1 MKFLIMFVSLLM
13 FCFGGIF
20 MSVTNNTDEI
30 IKRVKEKVGHT
41 EIPEDVILQGNKLI
55 LKIRNI
61 SFVVFISGICLFIT
75 SLFL

>member
-20 MSVTNNTDEI
+20 MIGTSNTDEI
-30 IKRVKEKVGHT
+30 IKRAKEKIDYE
-41 EIPEDVILQGNKLI
+41 EIPEDAILQGSKLI
-55 LKIRNI
+55 LKVRNV
-61 SFVVFISGICLFIT
+61 SFIAFISGICLFIA